1 MRRGVLGAAKG
12 NGYRK
17 RKTQRSVY
25 LDGTAGASFRGKLY
39 PRLDTASG
47 LEFAMREDGAL
58 VITNYKEQQTMITVP
73 ARIGK
78 SAVTAIGKEVFS
90 PFHDM
95 VCRGREFFRTITEI
109 TLPDSIVEIGER
121 AFDECKALRSVN
133 TPEGVVGIG
142 KLTAIQCTA
151 LELVKL
157 PRSLKAIA
165 EGSR

>member
-47 LEFAMREDGAL
+47 LEFAMRKDGAL
-58 VITNYKEQQTMITVP
+58 VITNYKGQQTMITVP

-109 TLPDSIVEIGER
+109 TLPDSIVEIE
-121 AFDECKALRSVN
+121 FDECKALRSVN
-133 TPEGVVGIG
+133 ISEGVVGIG

>member
-1 MRRGVLGAAKG
+1 
-12 NGYRK
+12 
-17 RKTQRSVY
+17 
-25 LDGTAGASFRGKLY
+25 
-39 PRLDTASG
+39 
-47 LEFAMREDGAL
+47 
-58 VITNYKEQQTMITVP
+58 
-73 ARIGK
+73 
-78 SAVTAIGKEVFS
+78 
-90 PFHDM
+90 M

-133 TPEGVVGIG
+133 IPEGVVGIG

-165 EGSR
+165 EGTSVSDNIFYFSPHLKNVIVPRG